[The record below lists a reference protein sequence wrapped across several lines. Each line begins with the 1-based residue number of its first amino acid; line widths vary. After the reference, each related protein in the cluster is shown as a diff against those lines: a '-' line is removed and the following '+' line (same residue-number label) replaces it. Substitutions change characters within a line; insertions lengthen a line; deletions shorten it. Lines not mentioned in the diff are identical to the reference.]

1 MPESGCWPC
10 LVCEGVEGSITVTAV
25 SSGGFFGK
33 VGGLVR
39 GVPEFIRQVQAE
51 TRKVAWPSRRETVTT
66 AIMVVLMTLIL
77 GIFFFAVDTVF
88 SRIVQALL
96 STLD

>member
-1 MPESGCWPC
+1 VS
-10 LVCEGVEGSITVTAV
+10 AV

-33 VGGLVR
+33 VGDLFR
-39 GVPEFIRQVQAE
+39 GVPEFVQQVKAE
-51 TRKVAWPSRRETVTT
+51 TLKVSWPTRRETIVTT
-66 AIMVVLMTLIL
+66 IMVVIMAFTL

>member
-1 MPESGCWPC
+1 MS
-10 LVCEGVEGSITVTAV
+10 TV

-33 VGGLVR
+33 VGGFFR
-39 GVPEFIRQVQAE
+39 GVPEFIQQVKAE
-51 TRKVAWPSRRETVTT
+51 TLKVTWPTRRETIITT
-66 AIMVVLMTLIL
+66 IMVVIMAFTL
-77 GIFFFAVDTVF
+77 GIFFFDVDTVF